1 MSISDMIDISIILLG
16 KLLLLVFVEGL
27 PNLYDIFAAYIW
39 SWTSHS
45 QQIEAEMTFQIYQV
59 VK

>member
-1 MSISDMIDISIILLG
+1 MIDINIALLG
-16 KLLLLVFVEGL
+16 EFLLLACVEGL
-27 PNLYDIFAAYIW
+27 PNVYDIFAADIW